1 MTKQKTL
8 KKPSI
13 ENQSDISGFLTRFYS
28 DKYQSIEKVNIVIYE
43 NGQLASD
50 ENYKIYKAKLEIET
64 ADHIYPINWER
75 CMMSGHTISR
85 TVYYFFI
92 NAICSGLHER
102 IYMNGNHVTDLF
114 KLMDLIMDEMPYHQ
128 QELTSTFHSTLFAEA
143 ISSGRKAEVIR
154 KQYGVKK
161 ALQFSSQEYRNLY
174 QIAIQLDSNFKHK
187 KKQDPSFLDKL
198 KETVNSIL

>member
-1 MTKQKTL
+1 MTKNKTL

-28 DKYQSIEKVNIVIYE
+28 ENYQSIEKVNIVIYE
-43 NGQLASD
+43 KGQLASD

-64 ADHIYPINWER
+64 EDHIYPINWER
-75 CMMSGHTISR
+75 CMMSGYKISR

-102 IYMNGNHVTDLF
+102 IYINGNHVTDLF
-114 KLMDLIMDEMPYHQ
+114 KLMDLVMDEMPYHQ
-128 QELTSTFHSTLFAEA
+128 QELTGSFYSTLFTEA
-143 ISSGRKAEVIR
+143 LSSGRKAEVIR

-161 ALQFSSQEYRNLY
+161 ALLYSSEEYMKLY

-187 KKQDPSFLDKL
+187 KKQDQSFLDIL
-198 KETVNSIL
+198 KETVSSIL